1 MTEII
6 PANPLCLGALASVR
20 KFCHGMNSVCPE
32 AAGGAASV
40 PAAGLPAY
48 LQSTRSVVM
57 KKLGGW

>member
-6 PANPLCLGALASVR
+6 PANPLCLGAFASVR
-20 KFCHGMNSVCPE
+20 KYCLGLNSVYPE
-32 AAGGAASV
+32 LAGGAASA

-48 LQSTRSVVM
+48 LQSTRSVV